1 MRKGEVDP
9 RFLDAEVAVRLF
21 GYQWVQWNPRGGG
34 LGPSDEKGRFLYPAD
49 GLLAHLQVPAGPE
62 VPVADDPYRYL
73 PSFCE
78 DVAAAFEAARSAGLF
93 GVVRAILNYHEP
105 GEWSVQTREGN
116 VLARGYSLPEAL
128 CRASLRL
135 AEVAPAAQ
143 AG

>member
-1 MRKGEVDP
+1 VRKAEVDP
-9 RFLDAEVAVRLF
+9 RFLDAEVAVRLL
-21 GYQWVQWNPRGGG
+21 GYRWVQWNPRGGG
-34 LGPSDEKGRFLYPAD
+34 LGPSDEKGRFLYPPD
-49 GLLAHLQVPAGPE
+49 GLLSHLQVPAGPE

-93 GVVRAILNYHEP
+93 GVVGAILNYHEP
-105 GEWSVQTREGN
+105 GEWSVQTHDGN

-135 AEVAPAAQ
+135 AEAAPAAR